1 MLFISGAAMYSVTS
15 RSKGKK
21 GSVQFKNTKGRL
33 QIVFSYPV
41 EVDGEIQRKRFYIST
56 GFEDTPLNRQRVG
69 DTVRAI
75 QRDIDYGEVD
85 LSLQKYQTVGSL
97 TTVSPISPNP
107 PVAPEMGLDQIWEKY
122 AQFKKPQISPS
133 TYAKDFT
140 KQKNHISRFPS
151 RSLDEAILIRDYLL
165 AHLTPDAAKRCLTQ
179 LKACCSWAEE
189 EGLIEDNPFLT
200 MKIKAPKGLSEDE
213 DVNPFSKDERDRII
227 SGFESDRYYS
237 HYTSYVR
244 FLFATGARPSEVI
257 ALQWKHITP
266 AVIKF
271 RQSVVVSEDGLI
283 LKKGLKT
290 QRKRDFPITP
300 EVKAILDAIK
310 LENGDIDTFLFPS
323 PKGKFIDQHNF
334 STRAWRAVLKAC
346 DIPYRKS
353 YQCRHTFISLCVEAH
368 INSTAIGRWTGTS
381 AKMIDKHYG
390 ATNFTN
396 IRPPDLS

>member
-1 MLFISGAAMYSVTS
+1 MYSVTL
-15 RSKGKK
+15 RSKSKK

-41 EVDGEIQRKRFYIST
+41 EVDGEVQRKRYYISA

-107 PVAPEMGLDQIWEKY
+107 PVAPEMGLDEIWEKY
-122 AQFKKPQISPS
+122 AQFKKPQLSPS

-140 KQKNHISRFPS
+140 KQKNHISHFPS

-189 EGLIEDNPFLT
+189 EGLIEGNPFLT
-200 MKIKAPKGLSEDE
+200 MKIKVPKGLSEDE
-213 DVNPFSKDERDRII
+213 DVNPFTKEERDRII
-227 SGFESDRYYS
+227 AGFESDRYYS

-244 FLFATGARPSEVI
+244 FLFVTGARPSEVI
-257 ALQWKHITP
+257 ALQWKYVTP
-266 AVIKF
+266 SVIKF

-283 LKKGLKT
+283 LKEGLKT

-300 EVKAILDAIK
+300 EVKAILNAIRPEK
-310 LENGDIDTFLFPS
+310 GDSEAFLFPS
-323 PKGKFIDQHNF
+323 PKGKLVVF
-334 STRAWRAVLKAC
+334 
-346 DIPYRKS
+346 
-353 YQCRHTFISLCVEAH
+353 
-368 INSTAIGRWTGTS
+368 
-381 AKMIDKHYG
+381 
-390 ATNFTN
+390 
-396 IRPPDLS
+396 

>member
-1 MLFISGAAMYSVTS
+1 MYSATS

-41 EVDGEIQRKRFYIST
+41 EVDGEVQRKRFYIST

-107 PVAPEMGLDQIWEKY
+107 PVAPEIGLDEIWEKY

-151 RSLDEAILIRDYLL
+151 RSLDEAILIRDHLL
-165 AHLTPDAAKRCLTQ
+165 AKLTPDAAKRCLTQ

-189 EGLIEDNPFLT
+189 EGLIESNPFLT

-213 DVNPFSKDERDRII
+213 DVNPFSKEERDRII
-227 SGFESDRYYS
+227 AGFEGDRYYS

-266 AVIKF
+266 SVIKF
-271 RQSVVVSEDGLI
+271 RQSVVISEDGLT
-283 LKKGLKT
+283 LKEGLKT

-300 EVKAILDAIK
+300 EVKAILDAIRPEK
-310 LENGDIDTFLFPS
+310 SDNNAFLFPS
-323 PKGKFIDQHNF
+323 PQGKFIDQHNF

-396 IRPPDLS
+396 LRPPDLS

>member
-1 MLFISGAAMYSVTS
+1 MYSATQRGKS
-15 RSKGKK
+15 KK

-41 EVDGEIQRKRFYIST
+41 EVDGEVQRKRFYIST
-56 GFEDTPLNRQRVG
+56 GFDDTPLSRQRVG

-97 TTVSPISPNP
+97 TTVSPISPISPNP
-107 PVAPEMGLDQIWEKY
+107 PVAPEMGLDKIWEKY
-122 AQFKKPQISPS
+122 AQFKKPQIIPS

-165 AHLTPDAAKRCLTQ
+165 AKLTPDAAKRCLTQ

-189 EGLIEDNPFLT
+189 EGLIEGNPFLT

-213 DVNPFSKDERDRII
+213 DVNPFTKEERDRII
-227 SGFESDRYYS
+227 AGFEGDRCY
-237 HYTSYVR
+237 YTSYVR
-244 FLFATGARPSEVI
+244 FLFAAGARPSEVI
-257 ALQWKHITP
+257 ALQWKHVTQS
-266 AVIKF
+266 VIKF
-271 RQSVVVSEDGLI
+271 RQSVVVSENGLT
-283 LKKGLKT
+283 LKEGLKT
-290 QRKRDFPITP
+290 QRKRNFPITP
-300 EVKAILDAIK
+300 EVKAILDAITPEK
-310 LENGDIDTFLFPS
+310 GDSDTFLFPS

-334 STRAWRAVLKAC
+334 STRAWRAVLKAS
-346 DIPYRKS
+346 DIFYRKS

-396 IRPPDLS
+396 LRPPDLT